1 MAMIKKALPRQIEY
15 TFLNNDLLQGGKD
28 EILQMQINIPD
39 FGTKSISDLTSKDIY
54 RIFLLDNIPI
64 IPSKIY
70 WKDKLA
76 TDEIDWDTWYMVNT
90 INVFIP
96 RPVKDFNWRLTNGLV
111 NFNSKLRHMRHK
123 DGKVF
128 SDGRCEVCVS
138 DTYILENGSHCLFEC
153 PNSNQLWKKIGR
165 LLSYV
170 EDRIINITLQHALT
184 GFWQD
189 EVNNETLLKNM
200 VISITRFHIWK
211 VRNSI
216 KLDDKVIDLSGS
228 CKILK
233 ATFINHI
240 EILLSLHKEN
250 EPLKLYLTNLKQ
262 GIHEHNLL

>member
-1 MAMIKKALPRQIEY
+1 MPPKNLRSGRKFWDFPKYTMIC
-15 TFLNNDLLQGGKD
+15 GGL
-28 EILQMQINIPD
+28 IV
-39 FGTKSISDLTSKDIY
+39 
-54 RIFLLDNIPI
+54 
-64 IPSKIY
+64 
-70 WKDKLA
+70 W
-76 TDEIDWDTWYMVNT
+76 
-90 INVFIP
+90 
-96 RPVKDFNWRLTNGLV
+96 
-111 NFNSKLRHMRHK
+111 NS
-123 DGKVF
+123 
-128 SDGRCEVCVS
+128 
-138 DTYILENGSHCLFEC
+138 T
-153 PNSNQLWKKIGR
+153 
-165 LLSYV
+165 
-170 EDRIINITLQHALT
+170 HALT

-250 EPLKLYLTNLKQ
+250 EPLKLYLTILKQ